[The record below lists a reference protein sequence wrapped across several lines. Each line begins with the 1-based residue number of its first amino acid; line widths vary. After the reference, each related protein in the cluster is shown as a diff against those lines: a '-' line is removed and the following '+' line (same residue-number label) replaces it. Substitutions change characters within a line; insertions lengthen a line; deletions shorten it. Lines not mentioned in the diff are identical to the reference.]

1 MVIKI
6 EAGCTRNKQVPNAWI
21 YAYQTNEGYFVWN
34 FTAQPGEVPEIGDF
48 IDGGVLKKREGY
60 QIDQDHSKWKKRF
73 EDTRAYD
80 KMDPP
85 STW

>member
-1 MVIKI
+1 MIKI
-6 EAGCTRNKQVPNAWI
+6 QAGCARHPQLPFWWTYGWQDKA
-21 YAYQTNEGYFVWN
+21 GYH
-34 FTAQPGEVPEIGDF
+34 EVAFQAESDERPEIGDF
-48 IDGGVLKKREGY
+48 IDGDRLVKRVGY
-60 QIDQDHSKWKKRF
+60 QIDQDHSKWKERF